1 VIGGRALALA
11 GRRNWPYLDKV
22 NLRTAATPVLR
33 LAQRVFPQKWH
44 PLLRSE
50 YASLG
55 HDPEKWVPVFRKDH
69 AQTKR

>member
-1 VIGGRALALA
+1 VIGGGALALA
-11 GRRNWPYLDKV
+11 RRRNWLYLDKT
-22 NLRTAATPVLR
+22 NPRTAATPVL
-33 LAQRVFPQKWH
+33 LLGQRVFPQKWH

-50 YASLG
+50 YAPLG